1 MRLNGSVREM
11 SSTNAEAVLREI
23 ESKPEN
29 RLIVGRRRGQIL
41 VRLAKEFQPKRIL
54 EIGTN
59 LGYSAILMGKELSP
73 RARITTI
80 EINPDFAK
88 QAEEHIRRAGL
99 KAKVEVLVGD
109 AHAILPTL
117 KGEFELVFIDGQKA
131 EYLDYLRLIEDKL
144 FRGSIIVADNAG
156 RRANEME
163 SYLTHVRYSG
173 KYESRFIPVG
183 EDGVE
188 LSIKR

>member
-1 MRLNGSVREM
+1 MGS
-11 SSTNAEAVLREI
+11 TKAETVLQEI
-23 ESKPEN
+23 ESNPDN

-59 LGYSAILMGKELSP
+59 LGYSAILMAKELSP

-80 EINPDFAK
+80 EVNPDFAK
-88 QAEEHIRRAGL
+88 RAEQHIRRAGL
-99 KAKVEVLVGD
+99 QAKVEVLVGD
-109 AHAILPTL
+109 ARGILPTL
-117 KGEFELVFIDGQKA
+117 KGEFELVFIDGAKD
-131 EYLDYLRLIEDKL
+131 EYLDYLKLIEDKL

-156 RRANEME
+156 RRANEMQD
-163 SYLTHVRYSG
+163 YLTHVRYSG
-173 KYESRFIPVG
+173 KYESRFIAVG

>member
-1 MRLNGSVREM
+1 MGA
-11 SSTNAEAVLREI
+11 TKAETVLQEI
-23 ESKPEN
+23 ESNPEN
-29 RLIVGRRRGQIL
+29 RLIVGRRRGQVL

-59 LGYSAILMGKELSP
+59 LGYSAILMAKELSP

-80 EINPDFAK
+80 EVNPDFAK
-88 QAEEHIRRAGL
+88 QAEQHIRRAGL
-99 KAKVEVLVGD
+99 QAKVEVLVGD
-109 AHAILPTL
+109 ARSILPTL
-117 KGEFELVFIDGQKA
+117 KGEFELVFIDGAKS
-131 EYLDYLRLIEDKL
+131 EYLDYLKLIENKL

-156 RRANEME
+156 RRANEMQD
-163 SYLTHVRYSG
+163 YLTHVRYSG